1 MKGKI
6 LKTLS
11 AMAITTAM
19 VAALM
24 LPSVAGVTY
33 GEGVSGNKVSYKKI
47 LITDTDTE
55 CPEASF
61 NYTVSAPA
69 NAIPAAG
76 TNAAVLPGPNP
87 SSVIVAPVSYTAGTT
102 ADTTSAVSGKKT
114 YTKDIEVDLTGVK
127 FTEPGIFRY
136 YVQETIPDASA
147 FYYDVAADALT
158 TNGDCYRTLD
168 VYVEDAST
176 ATSPALVVTGYVLY
190 DGQITAAPG
199 ATTEAKDT
207 NSAITSA
214 VSIGTNGVATA
225 TGTTLAESGSAGTK
239 TDNIMNYYKSYD
251 LTISKEVTGNQGSR
265 DEYFLFTVVI
275 NAPAGSKFAVS
286 ADSNMDSVVAANTI
300 NGEHTNSSEILTVAE
315 GATSVSREF
324 WLQNG
329 QNVTITGIG
338 ENTTYSVTEGFD
350 TNSPLG
356 YTVSAKVNG
365 NDQALTDNGF
375 SGTITA
381 DTLAAFTNAKNG
393 VIPTGVL
400 LTATPVI
407 VVGVLVVAG
416 IAFFAVKSAKRKAA
430 EAAEAESED

>member
-1 MKGKI
+1 
-6 LKTLS
+6 
-11 AMAITTAM
+11 
-19 VAALM
+19 
-24 LPSVAGVTY
+24 
-33 GEGVSGNKVSYKKI
+33 
-47 LITDTDTE
+47 
-55 CPEASF
+55 
-61 NYTVSAPA
+61 
-69 NAIPAAG
+69 
-76 TNAAVLPGPNP
+76 
-87 SSVIVAPVSYTAGTT
+87 
-102 ADTTSAVSGKKT
+102 
-114 YTKDIEVDLTGVK
+114 
-127 FTEPGIFRY
+127 
-136 YVQETIPDASA
+136 
-147 FYYDVAADALT
+147 
-158 TNGDCYRTLD
+158 
-168 VYVEDAST
+168 
-176 ATSPALVVTGYVLY
+176 
-190 DGQITAAPG
+190 
-199 ATTEAKDT
+199 
-207 NSAITSA
+207 
-214 VSIGTNGVATA
+214 
-225 TGTTLAESGSAGTK
+225 
-239 TDNIMNYYKSYD
+239 MNYYKSYD